1 MSTNPVVEAG
11 GSMRM
16 VLVVDDHPL
25 YGQALAASLGHLF
38 PDSMVLTVPT
48 LAAALHRLKAV
59 PAVDLVLLDLR
70 LPDSMGISGL
80 LKVREAAPDTPV
92 VIVSA
97 LRTAEVMS
105 SAMSAGAAGFVPKDA
120 PISELEAALAAVAD
134 GRRAFPR
141 GVSAESPA
149 RNAGKGGPAPSVA
162 ERLALLTP
170 QHARIM
176 RLICE
181 GKQNKQIAYELSL
194 AEATVKAHITALLRR
209 LGVQNRTQAAVLA
222 ESVWLAEAEADPGAD
237 AGRRTSAIS

>member
-1 MSTNPVVEAG
+1 MATKPVEDAG
-11 GSMRM
+11 GLRT

-25 YGQALAASLGHLF
+25 YGQALAASLEHLF
-38 PDSMVLTVPT
+38 PDSSVLTVPT
-48 LAAALHRLKAV
+48 LAEALQRLKAG

-80 LKVREAAPDTPV
+80 LKVRDTVPDTPV
-92 VIVSA
+92 VVVSA
-97 LRTAEVMS
+97 LRSAEVMN
-105 SAMSAGAAGFVPKDA
+105 SAMAAGAAGFVPKDA
-120 PISELEAALAAVAD
+120 PVRELEAALAAVAE
-134 GRRAFPR
+134 GRRAFPH
-141 GVSAESPA
+141 GVTADIPA
-149 RNAGKGGPAPSVA
+149 RAGGKAGPGPSVA

-222 ESVWLAEAEADPGAD
+222 ESVWLAEAEADPGGE
-237 AGRRTSAIS
+237 AGRRGTAPR